1 MKVFILC
8 CYDGSL
14 NDPIVETD
22 YDKIFKRMAN
32 SYHMALNGV
41 TQTDE
46 EKENT
51 FLEGYSARAVIHEDW
66 IEWAITELD
75 LPLPSASPATN
86 VEMQ

>member
-1 MKVFILC
+1 
-8 CYDGSL
+8 
-14 NDPIVETD
+14 
-22 YDKIFKRMAN
+22 
-32 SYHMALNGV
+32 MALNGV

-66 IEWAITELD
+66 IEWSITEVD
-75 LPLPSASPATN
+75 VPLLSASPATN